1 MANGKTIQEIEQEKS
16 QRIMQTVAFRC
27 GYYREN
33 PHRYAEEVLGVHLK
47 LFQKILL
54 WAMMHYNYFMFIA
67 ARALG

>member
-1 MANGKTIQEIEQEKS
+1 
-16 QRIMQTVAFRC
+16 MQTVAFRC